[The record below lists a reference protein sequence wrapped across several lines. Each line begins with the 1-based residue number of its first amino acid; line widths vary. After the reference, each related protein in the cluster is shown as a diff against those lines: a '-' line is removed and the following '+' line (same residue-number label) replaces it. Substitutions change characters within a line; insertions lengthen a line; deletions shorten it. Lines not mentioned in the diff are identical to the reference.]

1 MLPSYI
7 DQSSIQQ
14 NKTAI
19 QFRDSNLLNIL
30 QLSFNLLKDTSQQD
44 DAIIGSSQLRYE
56 LYERGLKLII
66 RCCSFDNKTVHIED
80 AMDTHPTMTLP
91 SKWLPD
97 LLNIDNVNL
106 LHFLYI
112 LTVIHLRLD
121 INNVPLLSLA
131 MSLKFCC
138 GCYQQVVVISTIVV
152 QIII

>member
-1 MLPSYI
+1 MFHSCI

-44 DAIIGSSQLRYE
+44 DATIGSSQLRYE

-66 RCCSFDNKTVHIED
+66 RCCSFDSKTVHIED

-112 LTVIHLRLD
+112 PAVIVLFVD
-121 INNVPLLSLA
+121 ISNAHLLSLV
-131 MSLKFCC
+131 MSSKFCC
-138 GCYQQVVVISTIVV
+138 GCYLQVVVISTIVV
-152 QIII
+152 QITI